1 MWVTDNHGVGSWIE
15 IQFNAYYSLSA
26 IEIRKHGREQ
36 YYDTHTEKYIRI
48 NNIKG
53 IRLMFFGSVN
63 KEVTLPNITHL
74 EWHIITLTPGI
85 ISNALR
91 ISTISVHGA
100 ENVSI
105 AISGINVYGIS
116 GNNLF
121 L

>member
-1 MWVTDNHGVGSWIE
+1 MWVTDNHGVGSWIK
-15 IQFNAYYSLSA
+15 IQFNAFYSLSA

-36 YYDTHTEKYIRI
+36 YYAGDGEYVRI
-48 NNIKG
+48 NNIKN
-53 IRLMFFGSVN
+53 IRLMFFGNVN

-74 EWHIITLTPGI
+74 EWHIITLTPWI

-105 AISGINVYGIS
+105 AVSEIKVYGIA